1 MSDASAACPAGS
13 PTAKRERTRELARIR
28 QRRYREGK
36 TRIDF
41 YPDERA
47 IEIIDR
53 LRTRTV
59 GGDASSILNR
69 IVRGWCARRS
79 AATSADTA
87 MGPTARPTIRQ
98 GS

>member
-13 PTAKRERTRELARIR
+13 PTAKRERMRELARIR
-28 QRRYREGK
+28 QRRYRQGK

-41 YPDERA
+41 YPDERTVQ
-47 IEIIDR
+47 IIDK
-53 LRTRTV
+53 LRTRRV

-69 IVRGWCARRS
+69 IVRGWCARRA

-87 MGPTARPTIRQ
+87 MGP
-98 GS
+98 